1 MKKYDKIETIF
12 QRDINGS
19 KKLIEGAYQSET
31 IQFLSNLEWV
41 WTEKIDGTNIRV
53 YWDGHKVTFGGRT
66 DNAQIP
72 AELVTKLIDIFSSE
86 EARKFLNNYLEKK
99 R

>member
-19 KKLIEGAYQSET
+19 KKLIEGAYRSET

-41 WTEKIDGTNIRV
+41 
-53 YWDGHKVTFGGRT
+53 
-66 DNAQIP
+66 
-72 AELVTKLIDIFSSE
+72 
-86 EARKFLNNYLEKK
+86 
-99 R
+99 